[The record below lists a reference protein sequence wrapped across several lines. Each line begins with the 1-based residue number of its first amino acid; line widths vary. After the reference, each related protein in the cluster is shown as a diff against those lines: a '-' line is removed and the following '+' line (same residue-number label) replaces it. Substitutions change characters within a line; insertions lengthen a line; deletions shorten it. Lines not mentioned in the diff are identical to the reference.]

1 MWSALVLRW
10 LAASGRLC
18 LGSEHLCHRLKAL
31 RCCRA
36 ATARQGGYEPAE
48 QACAV
53 SDDPDLADTDDEAEQ
68 VQP

>member
-1 MWSALVLRW
+1 
-10 LAASGRLC
+10 LAASGRFF
-18 LGSEHLCHRLKAL
+18 LGPEHLRHCLKAL
-31 RCCRA
+31 RCRRA
-36 ATARQGGYEPAE
+36 ATARQGGYESAE